1 VNNQNDNRFPKA
13 ASICLAFLLIIVAV
27 LAGYDENHAAAEA
40 FPEDMPTYSSDELV
54 WVRQDQ
60 PIININ
66 DDPTA
71 WDATEPRFAGSYGQ
85 YTITETEIAYHERWV
100 DHEYEW
106 YDVTIRTKFDRP
118 PLVLNPPLRYKI
130 TAAASHSGTHNQ
142 GSIGYQFWYSSPY
155 AAVIEPKEVLGYYPF
170 DAWWDGTSS
179 KEWMIDPP
187 AILGEGDSF
196 EISAGWWN
204 CPPCN
209 VMWTY
214 KAEPANA
221 VERLGVEVVQP
232 TVKYQ
237 GEEVPPGKT
246 FFPKTCP
253 GTTTQADW
261 PCDAE
266 IEMELWVESEEP
278 EVSEKLANAYFE
290 CILDKAPKF
299 LLFLSMVDFRED
311 IIEDLEM
318 KRVIINIVAY
328 KLVDQCDYKESK
340 SDADRLAQAD
350 EGQIDLMM
358 DQGAMHLSNMFGG
371 QTISVDTPLGAASTA
386 SRGAFLTAYSPD
398 TNTAF
403 FRAYSTPLLLEP
415 KSGSTLVLKSNQE
428 VELTS
433 EGFGPVRELPRVY
446 LPMVK

>member
-221 VERLGVEVVQP
+221 VPHISLEVLQP
-232 TVKYQ
+232 TVEYR
-237 GEEVPPGKT
+237 GEEVPPGET
-246 FFPKTCP
+246 FYPEICP
-253 GTTTQADW
+253 NNNTQSADI
-261 PCDAE
+261 CADRIALLDEAE
-266 IEMELWVESEEP
+266 IVGRC
-278 EVSEKLANAYFE
+278 Y
-290 CILDKAPKF
+290 
-299 LLFLSMVDFRED
+299 
-311 IIEDLEM
+311 
-318 KRVIINIVAY
+318 
-328 KLVDQCDYKESK
+328 
-340 SDADRLAQAD
+340 AQAHKNLQALFELFD
-350 EGQIDLMM
+350 VKYKGMYDDTGQEYGTLIEILFDRGAIEACLPVLQANNETAPTIKLE
-358 DQGAMHLSNMFGG
+358 QGAVLLRNLLNR
-371 QTISVDTPLGAASTA
+371 QTFNVKTPLGTVAGEGNLAT
-386 SRGAFLTAYSPD
+386 GYNPD
-398 TNTAF
+398 TKTAF
-403 FRAYSTPLLLEP
+403 FRAYAKPLLVEAT
-415 KSGSTLVLKSNQE
+415 SGPILVLYPNQE
-428 VELTS
+428 VNLTS
-433 EGFGPVRELPRVY
+433 KGFGPVKEMPRVY